1 MTRNLTHV
9 PQFTMSIFL
18 HNFFRYQ
25 ACVAFLHVL
34 DLDIHLVNG
43 VCELKLYDKGK
54 IFPLRLCS
62 MCILVAMFLG
72 VFYTGYL
79 GLR

>member
-1 MTRNLTHV
+1 MRLYADKLNWNKTVNCIYLLVCDTCNSQYVGETVQMIKDIISTHRGTTV
-9 PQFTMSIFL
+9 I
-18 HNFFRYQ
+18 
-25 ACVAFLHVL
+25 
-34 DLDIHLVNG
+34 
-43 VCELKLYDKGK
+43 
-54 IFPLRLCS
+54 LCS